1 MKKVLTLILFFA
13 ISISYS
19 QTTKCK
25 LEYDDEVNKEVYV
38 NLDVYP
44 EVLDENFTE
53 TEFISK
59 NFKTPNKQYP
69 EKQRVKFAWTVEAN
83 GSCTFM
89 KLILPAGDK
98 ELEAEAKRIVSLL
111 PIYTPAKCNGQ
122 LVPCKVDFEFLLGSK
137 K

>member
-1 MKKVLTLILFFA
+1 MRNILASLLFFA
-13 ISISYS
+13 LSFAYG

-53 TEFISK
+53 TEFITRNFITPKK
-59 NFKTPNKQYP
+59 NYP

-83 GSCTFM
+83 GNCSFL

-111 PIYTPAKCNGQ
+111 PIYTPAK
-122 LVPCKVDFEFLLGSK
+122 
-137 K
+137 